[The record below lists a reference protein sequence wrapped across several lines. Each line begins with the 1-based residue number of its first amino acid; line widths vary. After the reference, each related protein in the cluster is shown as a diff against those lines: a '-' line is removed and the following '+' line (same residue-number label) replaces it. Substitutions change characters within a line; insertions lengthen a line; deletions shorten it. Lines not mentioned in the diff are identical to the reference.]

1 MSRFLVTDTIT
12 QQLYPAAD
20 LYEVEQ
26 VIEYITDDGHY
37 SETYD
42 EEFEQLIQ
50 DARLMDQGFDLGT
63 ITYPVLNVTLRRI
76 DV

>member
-1 MSRFLVTDTIT
+1 MSKFLVTDTIT
-12 QQLYPAAD
+12 GQLYPAAD

-26 VIEYITDDGHY
+26 VIEYITDDGNY

-50 DARLMDQGFDLGT
+50 DARLMNQGFDFGT
-63 ITYPVLNVTLRRI
+63 IEYPTLNVSLRRI

>member
-1 MSRFLVTDTIT
+1 MSKFLVTDTIT
-12 QQLYPAAD
+12 QQLYPAAN

-26 VIEYITDDGHY
+26 VIEYITDDGNY
-37 SETYD
+37 SDTYD

-63 ITYPVLNVTLRRI
+63 VVYTTLSVSLRRI

>member
-1 MSRFLVTDTIT
+1 MSKFLVTDTIT
-12 QQLYPAAD
+12 GQLYPAAD
-20 LYEVEQ
+20 IYEIEQ
-26 VIEYITDDGHY
+26 VIEYITDDWNYGD
-37 SETYD
+37 TYD

-63 ITYPVLNVTLRRI
+63 ITYPTLKVSLRRI

>member
-1 MSRFLVTDTIT
+1 MSKFLVTDTIT

-26 VIEYITDDGHY
+26 VIEYITDDWNYGD
-37 SETYD
+37 TYD
-42 EEFEQLIQ
+42 EEFGQLIQ

-63 ITYPVLNVTLRRI
+63 IAYPTLNVSLRRI

>member
-1 MSRFLVTDTIT
+1 MSKFLVTDTIT
-12 QQLYPAAD
+12 GQLYPAAD
-20 LYEVEQ
+20 TYEVEQ
-26 VIEYITDDGHY
+26 VIEYITDDWNYGDA
-37 SETYD
+37 YD

-63 ITYPVLNVTLRRI
+63 VTYDTLNVSLRRI